1 MKLKVRILPNF
12 VTETRNLFSH
22 QRLLAGEN
30 KGTGIMNKTLALLM
44 RIIVAA
50 CVLVMAT
57 AASKHVAAGMAK
69 HVRTGLQVEAGAGG
83 HAPRSGL

>member
-1 MKLKVRILPNF
+1 MKLVRILPNF
-12 VTETRNLFSH
+12 VTETRNCFH
-22 QRLLAGEN
+22 IQRLFGGGEQ
-30 KGTGIMNKTLALLM
+30 GTGIMNKTLALLM